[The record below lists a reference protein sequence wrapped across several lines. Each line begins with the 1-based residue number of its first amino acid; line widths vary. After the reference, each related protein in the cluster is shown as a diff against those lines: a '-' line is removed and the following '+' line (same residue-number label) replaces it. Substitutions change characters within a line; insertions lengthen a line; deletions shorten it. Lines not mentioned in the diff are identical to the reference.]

1 MWRNRALKVVLVVVG
16 LFFTAA
22 AYPAAMDAWHG
33 SSDDTGDTMMMSIY
47 ATLGIFLLFSV
58 RNPSEHRSLIRF
70 AAWSSFAHAVVMSA
84 LAMPEKYA
92 EESVGFLVGSAL
104 LVVIGIALL
113 ILVPPRQLTERMS
126 DDPSR

>member
-1 MWRNRALKVVLVVVG
+1 
-16 LFFTAA
+16 
-22 AYPAAMDAWHG
+22 
-33 SSDDTGDTMMMSIY
+33 MMMSIY

-104 LVVIGIALL
+104 LVVIGITLL
-113 ILVPPRQLTERMS
+113 ILVPPRGLTERMS